1 MSQITVN
8 DCVYN
13 IHKTYEA
20 ALGIVVCFVELRES
34 GEQYTMMQTPE
45 GEWKFT
51 GSHADALMHNEKHF
65 SEAICKLTEEF
76 PICLS

>member
-20 ALGIVVCFVELRES
+20 ALGIVLCFIEVRGS
-34 GEQYTMMQTPE
+34 GEQYTMILTPE

-51 GSHADALMHNEKHF
+51 GTHAKALQHNEQYF
-65 SEAICKLTEEF
+65 SEEIIKLTGDYS
-76 PICLS
+76 ICLS